1 MTHDFKFLQIPE
13 NILQKYHFTFG
24 NNSRNSQLVYKQCTK
39 CNLVILIDYYAC
51 YCRFYMNNIEIYEE
65 LIDELE
71 LELSCEEFIIKNI
84 IE

>member
-1 MTHDFKFLQIPE
+1 
-13 NILQKYHFTFG
+13 
-24 NNSRNSQLVYKQCTK
+24 
-39 CNLVILIDYYAC
+39 
-51 YCRFYMNNIEIYEE
+51 MNNIEIYEE